1 MLEKIFKN
9 MTVIMSLL
17 LAVCI
22 VITVCCIP
30 SAKYV
35 EDFID
40 IFGSKAIAE
49 NIKNMEMNM
58 TSVVYAKNYDG
69 EWEEYH
75 RIHGEEN
82 RLWVSIDKMPK
93 HLIDAFIAIEDETF
107 YDHSGI
113 NWKRTFGAIG
123 NMLFKFDD
131 TEFGGST
138 ITQQLIKN
146 VTGDKG
152 HNATRKIREIVRA
165 LIIDKRLTKKQV
177 LEAYLNTIALGN
189 GICGVQ
195 VAANYYFNKDV
206 NELDVLESATIAA
219 ITKNPSKYNPVTG
232 MKENK
237 KRRNLVLEK
246 MRENNLISVD
256 GLLEVYDED
265 IELDVTQKENLD
277 PEINDYF
284 IDTLIQD
291 LTEDLMEEYDY
302 SEAMAST
309 MIYNGG
315 LKIYATVNVDVQEK
329 METVYENVD
338 RYFYLKG
345 KNLQG
350 EKVHAQS
357 GMTIMNYTGGIVGIV
372 GGAGE
377 KTVNRGLNR
386 AHNIPQQ
393 PGSTMKPIGV
403 YALAVENNLIHYSSK
418 VIDEPIPHY
427 TPDGKPGPKEWYGEY
442 RGLMTVDYAVRKSA
456 NTIPVILLQKL
467 GVKESYNFLTKKLGL
482 KHLTKED
489 ENLSSLALGGC
500 VYGMTPTES
509 AAAYAVFGNGGL
521 YYEPTTY
528 TKVKNVEGDTVLKY
542 KAKGKQVI
550 SEETAT
556 IMNRLLQGVV
566 YGSEGTG
573 GSIAGY
579 SGMKAYAKTGTS
591 SESNDLWMVAG
602 TPYYVGSVWYGFDLR
617 QTIHSTSAA
626 AVIWRDV
633 MREVHRPL
641 KYKNFTY
648 SENVVMLGS
657 GYYKRGLYPDNLT
670 LYTGETSSGE
680 GTESGTS
687 SAVTPGSSSVTQN
700 GAIVPPGQ
708 NVSGV
713 ASTITSSQ
721 SSQVQSNVA
730 SKNPSVTSPSSTT
743 SVNSVASASSSSSV
757 NSVASVSSSS
767 SVNSV
772 TSVDAVASTDSV
784 ASVDSVVSENLDEP
798 SDESSELQEDFS
810 EQQEQEESSVLSDD
824 ANIRTE

>member
-9 MTVIMSLL
+9 MTVVMSLL
-17 LAVCI
+17 LAICI
-22 VITVCCIP
+22 LITACCIP

-82 RLWVSIDKMPK
+82 RLWVSLDKIPQ

-165 LIIDKRLTKKQV
+165 LIINKRLSKKQV

-206 NELDVLESATIAA
+206 SELNVLESAAIAA
-219 ITKNPSKYNPVTG
+219 ITKNPSRYNPVTG
-232 MKENK
+232 MEENK

-246 MRENNLISVD
+246 MREHDLISVD

-265 IELDVTQKENLD
+265 IELDVSQKESLD

-284 IDTLIQD
+284 IDTLIQQ
-291 LTEDLMEEYDY
+291 LTEDLMEEYDC
-302 SEAMAST
+302 SESMAST

-315 LKIYATVNVDVQEK
+315 LKIYATVNADVQEK
-329 METVYENVD
+329 MEKVYENVD

-350 EKVHAQS
+350 ERVHAQS

-386 AHNIPQQ
+386 AYNIPQQ

-403 YALAVENNLIHYSSK
+403 YALAVEKDLIHYSSK
-418 VIDEPIPHY
+418 VVDEPIPHY

-442 RGLMTVDYAVRKSA
+442 RGTMTVDYAIRKSA

-467 GVKESYNFLTKKLGL
+467 GVKDSYNFLTKKLGL
-482 KHLTKED
+482 KHLTKD
-489 ENLSSLALGGC
+489 DKNLSSLALGGC

-509 AAAYAVFGNGGL
+509 AAAYAIFGNGGL

-542 KAKGKQVI
+542 EAKGKQVI

-573 GSIAGY
+573 GGIAGY

-617 QTIHSTSAA
+617 QTVNSTSAA
-626 AVIWRDV
+626 ATIWRDV
-633 MREVHRPL
+633 MRDVHRIL

-648 SENVVMLGS
+648 SENVVMMGS
-657 GYYKRGLYPDNLT
+657 GYYKKGSRPDNLE
-670 LYTGETSSGE
+670 LLVG
-680 GTESGTS
+680 
-687 SAVTPGSSSVTQN
+687 
-700 GAIVPPGQ
+700 
-708 NVSGV
+708 
-713 ASTITSSQ
+713 Q
-721 SSQVQSNVA
+721 SSQEETPTESQLAPTPDAGQSDVQGGA
-730 SKNPSVTSPSSTT
+730 TSSEVVSSTT
-743 SVNSVASASSSSSV
+743 GSTSENSSV
-757 NSVASVSSSS
+757 NSETEGNTSSDTGEESTESPDGDSSKDEPPTSSSDS
-767 SVNSV
+767 SKN
-772 TSVDAVASTDSV
+772 
-784 ASVDSVVSENLDEP
+784 
-798 SDESSELQEDFS
+798 
-810 EQQEQEESSVLSDD
+810 EE
-824 ANIRTE
+824 ATTHE

>member
-1 MLEKIFKN
+1 MIEKIFKK
-9 MTVIMSLL
+9 MTVYMSLL
-17 LAVCI
+17 LVICI
-22 VITVCCIP
+22 IITLCCIP
-30 SAKYV
+30 SAKYT
-35 EDFID
+35 EEFID
-40 IFGSKAIAE
+40 IFGAKAIAE
-49 NIKNMEMNM
+49 NIKNMELNM

-93 HLIDAFIAIEDETF
+93 QLIDAFIAIEDETF
-107 YDHSGI
+107 EKNSGI
-113 NWKRTFGAIG
+113 NWKRTLGAIG

-152 HNATRKIREIVRA
+152 RNATRKMREIVRA
-165 LIIDKRLTKKQV
+165 LVIDKRLSKKQI

-206 NELDVLESATIAA
+206 SELDLLESVTIAA

-232 MKENK
+232 MEENK
-237 KRRNLVLEK
+237 KRRNVVLEK
-246 MRENNLISVD
+246 MRENDLISVD
-256 GLLEVYDED
+256 ELLEVYNED
-265 IELDVTQKENLD
+265 IDIDVSQKENLD

-284 IDTLIQD
+284 IDTLIQQV
-291 LTEDLMEEYDY
+291 TKDLMEEYDC
-302 SEAMAST
+302 SESMAST

-315 LKIYATVNVDVQEK
+315 LKIYATVNADVQQK
-329 METVYENVD
+329 MEKVYENVD

-350 EKVHAQS
+350 ERVHAQS
-357 GMTIMNYTGGIVGIV
+357 GMTIMDYQGGIVGLV

-386 AHNIPQQ
+386 AYNIPQQ

-403 YALAVENNLIHYSSK
+403 YALAVEKGLIHYSSK
-418 VIDEPIPHY
+418 VVDEPIPHY

-442 RGLMTVDYAVRKSA
+442 RGTMTVDYAVRKSA

-482 KHLTKED
+482 KYLTKD
-489 ENLSSLALGGC
+489 DKNLSSLALGGC

-509 AAAYAVFGNGGL
+509 AAAYAIFGNGGV
-521 YYEPTTY
+521 YHTPTTY
-528 TKVKNVEGDTVLKY
+528 TKIVNIDGDTVLKY
-542 KAKGKQVI
+542 KSKGKQVI
-550 SEETAT
+550 SPETAT

-573 GSIAGY
+573 GGIAGY

-617 QTIHSTSAA
+617 QTVHSTSAA
-626 AVIWRDV
+626 ATIWRDV
-633 MREVHRPL
+633 MRDVHRPL
-641 KYKNFTY
+641 KYKDFTY
-648 SENVVMLGS
+648 SENVVKMAS
-657 GYYKRGLYPDNLT
+657 GYYKKGSNPDNLELLVGQSSSEET
-670 LYTGETSSGE
+670 PTESQLAPTPEGEQSGVQSGTTSSEVVSSDDG
-680 GTESGTS
+680 STS
-687 SAVTPGSSSVTQN
+687 EN
-700 GAIVPPGQ
+700 
-708 NVSGV
+708 
-713 ASTITSSQ
+713 
-721 SSQVQSNVA
+721 
-730 SKNPSVTSPSSTT
+730 
-743 SVNSVASASSSSSV
+743 SSV
-757 NSVASVSSSS
+757 NSEVDSSLSSSAGDGS
-767 SVNSV
+767 SNS
-772 TSVDAVASTDSV
+772 SGSNS
-784 ASVDSVVSENLDEP
+784 SK
-798 SDESSELQEDFS
+798 DESSTSPPDS
-810 EQQEQEESSVLSDD
+810 SKKEE
-824 ANIRTE
+824 ANTHEY

>member
-1 MLEKIFKN
+1 MLEKIFKK
-9 MTVIMSLL
+9 MTVYMSLL
-17 LAVCI
+17 LVVCI
-22 VITVCCIP
+22 VITACCIP
-30 SAKYV
+30 SAKKI

-82 RLWVSIDKMPK
+82 RLWVSIDKIPQ

-152 HNATRKIREIVRA
+152 HNATRKLREIVRA
-165 LIIDKRLTKKQV
+165 LIIDKKLSKKQV

-206 NELDVLESATIAA
+206 SELDVLESAAIAA

-246 MRENNLISVD
+246 MRENDLISVD

-265 IELDVTQKENLD
+265 IELDVSQKENLD
-277 PEINDYF
+277 PVINDYF
-284 IDTLIQD
+284 IDTLIQQ
-291 LTEDLMEEYDY
+291 LTEDLMEEYDC
-302 SEAMAST
+302 SESMAST

-315 LKIYATVNVDVQEK
+315 LKIYATVNADVQEK
-329 METVYENVD
+329 MEKVYENVD

-350 EKVHAQS
+350 ERVHAQS

-386 AHNIPQQ
+386 AYNIPQQ

-403 YALAVENNLIHYSSK
+403 YALAVEKGLIHYSSK
-418 VIDEPIPHY
+418 VVDEPIPHY

-442 RGLMTVDYAVRKSA
+442 RGTMTVDYAIRKSA

-467 GVKESYNFLTKKLGL
+467 GVKDSYNFLTKKLGL
-482 KHLTKED
+482 KYLTKD
-489 ENLSSLALGGC
+489 DKNLSSLALGGC

-509 AAAYAVFGNGGL
+509 AAAYAIFGNGGL

-542 KAKGKQVI
+542 KSKGKKVI

-573 GSIAGY
+573 GGIAGY

-617 QTIHSTSAA
+617 QTVNSTSAA
-626 AVIWRDV
+626 ATIWRDV
-633 MREVHRPL
+633 MRDVHRIL

-648 SENVVMLGS
+648 SENVVMMGS
-657 GYYKRGLYPDNLT
+657 GYYKKGSNPDNLELLVGQSSSEET
-670 LYTGETSSGE
+670 PTESQETPTPEEGQSDVQSGATSSE
-680 GTESGTS
+680 
-687 SAVTPGSSSVTQN
+687 VV
-700 GAIVPPGQ
+700 
-708 NVSGV
+708 
-713 ASTITSSQ
+713 
-721 SSQVQSNVA
+721 
-730 SKNPSVTSPSSTT
+730 SSTEG
-743 SVNSVASASSSSSV
+743 SASDNSSV
-757 NSVASVSSSS
+757 NSETDANTSSGTGDDSS
-767 SVNSV
+767 N
-772 TSVDAVASTDSV
+772 DLGGDS
-784 ASVDSVVSENLDEP
+784 SNNEPPTPPPDSSKK
-798 SDESSELQEDFS
+798 
-810 EQQEQEESSVLSDD
+810 EEST
-824 ANIRTE
+824 AHE

>member
-9 MTVIMSLL
+9 MTVVMSLL
-17 LAVCI
+17 LAICI
-22 VITVCCIP
+22 VITIFCIP

-82 RLWVSIDKMPK
+82 RLWVSIDKIPQ

-123 NMLFKFDD
+123 NMIFKFDD

-146 VTGDKG
+146 ITGDKG
-152 HNATRKIREIVRA
+152 HNATRKLREIVRA
-165 LIIDKRLTKKQV
+165 LIIDKRLNKKQV

-206 NELDVLESATIAA
+206 SELDVLESAAIAA
-219 ITKNPSKYNPVTG
+219 ITKNPSKYNLVTG
-232 MKENK
+232 MEENK

-256 GLLEVYDED
+256 GLLEVYNED
-265 IELDVTQKENLD
+265 IELDLSQKESLD

-284 IDTLIQD
+284 IDTLIQQ
-291 LTEDLMEEYDY
+291 LTEDLMEEYDC
-302 SEAMAST
+302 SESMAST

-315 LKIYATVNVDVQEK
+315 LKIYATVNADVQEK
-329 METVYENVD
+329 MEKVYENVD

-350 EKVHAQS
+350 ERVHAQS

-386 AHNIPQQ
+386 AYNIPQQ

-403 YALAVENNLIHYSSK
+403 YALAVEKDLIHYSSK
-418 VIDEPIPHY
+418 VVDEPIPHY

-442 RGLMTVDYAVRKSA
+442 RGTMTVDYAIRKSA

-467 GVKESYNFLTKKLGL
+467 GVKDSYNFLTKKLGL
-482 KHLTKED
+482 KYLTKD
-489 ENLSSLALGGC
+489 DKNLSSLALGGC

-509 AAAYAVFGNGGL
+509 AAAYAIFGNGGL

-542 KAKGKQVI
+542 KSKGKQVI

-573 GSIAGY
+573 GGIAGY

-617 QTIHSTSAA
+617 QTVNSTSAA
-626 AVIWRDV
+626 ATIWRDV
-633 MREVHRPL
+633 MRDVHRIL

-648 SENVVMLGS
+648 SENVVMRGS
-657 GYYKRGLYPDNLT
+657 GYYKKGSNPDNLELLVGQLSSEEAPT
-670 LYTGETSSGE
+670 ESQAPPAPEGGQSDVQSGATSSE
-680 GTESGTS
+680 
-687 SAVTPGSSSVTQN
+687 VV
-700 GAIVPPGQ
+700 
-708 NVSGV
+708 
-713 ASTITSSQ
+713 
-721 SSQVQSNVA
+721 
-730 SKNPSVTSPSSTT
+730 SSTEGST
-743 SVNSVASASSSSSV
+743 SENSSV
-757 NSVASVSSSS
+757 NSETESNTSSDTGDDSS
-767 SVNSV
+767 NDLGS
-772 TSVDAVASTDSV
+772 DS
-784 ASVDSVVSENLDEP
+784 SNNEPPTPPPDSSKK
-798 SDESSELQEDFS
+798 
-810 EQQEQEESSVLSDD
+810 EE
-824 ANIRTE
+824 ATAHE

>member
-9 MTVIMSLL
+9 MTVVMSLL
-17 LAVCI
+17 LVICI
-22 VITVCCIP
+22 IITACCIP

-82 RLWVSIDKMPK
+82 RLWVSLDKIPQ

-165 LIIDKRLTKKQV
+165 LIIDKRLSKKQV

-206 NELDVLESATIAA
+206 SELNVLESAAIAA
-219 ITKNPSKYNPVTG
+219 ITKNPSRYNPVTG
-232 MKENK
+232 MEENK

-246 MRENNLISVD
+246 MREHDLISVD
-256 GLLEVYDED
+256 GLLEVYNED
-265 IELDVTQKENLD
+265 IELDVSQKESLD

-284 IDTLIQD
+284 IDTLIQQ
-291 LTEDLMEEYDY
+291 LTEDLMEEYDC
-302 SEAMAST
+302 SESMAST
-309 MIYNGG
+309 MVYNGG
-315 LKIYATVNVDVQEK
+315 LKIYATVNADVQEK
-329 METVYENVD
+329 MEKVYENVD

-350 EKVHAQS
+350 ERVHAQS

-386 AHNIPQQ
+386 AYNIPQQ

-403 YALAVENNLIHYSSK
+403 YALAVEKDLIHYSSK
-418 VIDEPIPHY
+418 VVDEPIPHY

-442 RGLMTVDYAVRKSA
+442 RGTMTVDYAIRKSA

-467 GVKESYNFLTKKLGL
+467 GVKDSYNFLTKKLGL
-482 KHLTKED
+482 KHLTKD
-489 ENLSSLALGGC
+489 DKNLSSLALGGC

-509 AAAYAVFGNGGL
+509 AAAYAIFGNGGL

-542 KAKGKQVI
+542 EAKGKQVI

-573 GSIAGY
+573 GGIAGY

-617 QTIHSTSAA
+617 QTVNSTSAA
-626 AVIWRDV
+626 ATIWRDV
-633 MREVHRPL
+633 MRDVHRIL

-648 SENVVMLGS
+648 SENVVMMGS
-657 GYYKRGLYPDNLT
+657 GYYKKGSRPDNLE
-670 LYTGETSSGE
+670 LLVG
-680 GTESGTS
+680 
-687 SAVTPGSSSVTQN
+687 
-700 GAIVPPGQ
+700 
-708 NVSGV
+708 
-713 ASTITSSQ
+713 Q
-721 SSQVQSNVA
+721 SSQEETPTESQLAPNPDAGQSDVQGG
-730 SKNPSVTSPSSTT
+730 VTSSEVVSSTT
-743 SVNSVASASSSSSV
+743 GSTSENSSV
-757 NSVASVSSSS
+757 NSETEGNTSSGTGEESAESPDGDSS
-767 SVNSV
+767 K
-772 TSVDAVASTDSV
+772 
-784 ASVDSVVSENLDEP
+784 DEP
-798 SDESSELQEDFS
+798 PTSPPDSSKN
-810 EQQEQEESSVLSDD
+810 EE
-824 ANIRTE
+824 ATTHE

>member
-17 LAVCI
+17 LAICI
-22 VITVCCIP
+22 VITIFCIP

-82 RLWVSIDKMPK
+82 RLWVSIDKIPQ

-123 NMLFKFDD
+123 NMIFKFDD

-152 HNATRKIREIVRA
+152 RNATRKMREIVRA
-165 LIIDKRLTKKQV
+165 LIIDKRLNKKQV

-206 NELDVLESATIAA
+206 SELDVLESAAIAA
-219 ITKNPSKYNPVTG
+219 ITKNPSKYNLVTG
-232 MKENK
+232 MEENK

-246 MRENNLISVD
+246 MRENDLISVD
-256 GLLEVYDED
+256 GLLEVYNED
-265 IELDVTQKENLD
+265 IELDLSQKESLD

-284 IDTLIQD
+284 IDTLIQQ
-291 LTEDLMEEYDY
+291 LTEDLMDEYDC
-302 SEAMAST
+302 SESMAST

-315 LKIYATVNVDVQEK
+315 LKIYATVNADVQEK
-329 METVYENVD
+329 MEKVYENVD

-350 EKVHAQS
+350 ERVHAQS

-386 AHNIPQQ
+386 AYNIPQQ

-403 YALAVENNLIHYSSK
+403 YALAVEKDLIHYSSK
-418 VIDEPIPHY
+418 VVDEPIPHY

-442 RGLMTVDYAVRKSA
+442 RGTMTVDYAIRKSA

-467 GVKESYNFLTKKLGL
+467 GVKDSYNFLTKKLGL
-482 KHLTKED
+482 KYLTKD
-489 ENLSSLALGGC
+489 DKNLSSLALGGC

-509 AAAYAVFGNGGL
+509 AAAYAIFGNGGL

-542 KAKGKQVI
+542 KSKGKQVI

-573 GSIAGY
+573 GGIAGY

-617 QTIHSTSAA
+617 QTVNSTSAA
-626 AVIWRDV
+626 ATIWRDV
-633 MREVHRPL
+633 MRDVHRIL

-648 SENVVMLGS
+648 SENVVMMGS
-657 GYYKRGLYPDNLT
+657 GYYKKGSNPDNLELLVGQSSSEEAPT
-670 LYTGETSSGE
+670 ESQAPPAPEGGQSSVQSGATSSE
-680 GTESGTS
+680 
-687 SAVTPGSSSVTQN
+687 V
-700 GAIVPPGQ
+700 
-708 NVSGV
+708 
-713 ASTITSSQ
+713 
-721 SSQVQSNVA
+721 
-730 SKNPSVTSPSSTT
+730 VTSTDGST
-743 SVNSVASASSSSSV
+743 SENSSV
-757 NSVASVSSSS
+757 NSETESNTSSDTGDDSS
-767 SVNSV
+767 NDLSS
-772 TSVDAVASTDSV
+772 DS
-784 ASVDSVVSENLDEP
+784 SNNEPPTPPPDSSKK
-798 SDESSELQEDFS
+798 
-810 EQQEQEESSVLSDD
+810 EEST
-824 ANIRTE
+824 AHE